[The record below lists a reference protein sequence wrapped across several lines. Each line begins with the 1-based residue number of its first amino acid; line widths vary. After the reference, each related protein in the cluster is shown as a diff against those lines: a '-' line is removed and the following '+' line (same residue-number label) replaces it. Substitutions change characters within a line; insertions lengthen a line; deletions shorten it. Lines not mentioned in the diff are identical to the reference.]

1 MQKYNRDSK
10 KIIAS
15 PRVRTIPELPPVG
28 PESSPRVKEYNF
40 RNPDKFNKE
49 HLKVIGNIHEMFCKE
64 VTLSLNSLLRINT
77 ELSVANVQQLTYG
90 DFLATMSEDLYT
102 GIISMQ
108 PFLTQMSFSIE
119 KHLVGSMLDRL
130 LGGMGVSSIRDEL
143 SEVEYGITKDILKRI
158 LYHLPEGWQNAVKN
172 IGAVEL
178 NSLETSTTNIQIAP
192 ITDIVAV
199 VTINVEIGSY
209 LGLITIC
216 IPHSALEA
224 VMSQLNRQSSFNT
237 QATDTNDTK
246 DLIIN
251 KLSGTSLPIRIVLA
265 RGEFSMFDAVNLRVG
280 DIIKMDSTHDDKAEI
295 WIANSLKF
303 IGVSG
308 QVEGKLAVCIADQ
321 YDEDQT

>member
-10 KIIAS
+10 KIIPG
-15 PRVRTIPELPPVG
+15 PRVRSIPELPPVG
-28 PESSPRVKEYNF
+28 PDSPPKIKEYNF

-64 VTLSLNSLLRINT
+64 VTLSLNSLLRINC
-77 ELSVANVQQLTYG
+77 ELSVANVQQVTYG

-102 GIISMQ
+102 GIINMQ
-108 PFLTQMSFSIE
+108 PFLTQLSFSIE

-158 LYHLPEGWQNAVKN
+158 LYHLPEGWQNVVKN

-192 ITDIVAV
+192 ITDIVAII
-199 VTINVEIGSY
+199 TINVEIGSY

-216 IPHSALEA
+216 IPHSALEG
-224 VMSQLNRQSSFNT
+224 VIGQLTRQSSFNT
-237 QATDTNDTK
+237 QSIDTNDTK

-251 KLSGTSLPIRIVLA
+251 KLSGTSLPLRIVLA
-265 RGEFSMFDAVNLRVG
+265 RGEFSMYDAANLKVG
-280 DIIKMDSTHDDKAEI
+280 DIIKMDSGHDDKAEI
-295 WIANSLKF
+295 WIANQLKF
-303 IGVSG
+303 LGVTG
-308 QVEGKLAVCIADQ
+308 QVQGKLAVCIANQ
-321 YDEDQT
+321 YNEDAN